1 MAQPDTRV
9 GACSFRPEG
18 LAPLAVNKIEFSY
31 LNQNLMAATIHRH
44 SLGAISVLMK
54 AQGCEC
60 RGNE

>member
-1 MAQPDTRV
+1 MSAQ
-9 GACSFRPEG
+9 
-18 LAPLAVNKIEFSY
+18 NKIEFSY